1 MTLAEPE
8 VAPET
13 ADRDVDPLDID
24 PVLVAEQIG
33 NVGVLKRKSKVRAF
47 TPLPGVPEGTPG
59 RVALVNGWDPWIR
72 YHVMFD
78 NGVNLGSVNREHLVP
93 AKQYDEMV
101 AKRRHALE
109 SGAFD
114 EPEVDE
120 SAEAESG
127 EAAAAS
133 GDGAVVNGVTV
144 PPHLI
149 ERSQAARQRLG
160 K

>member
-1 MTLAEPE
+1 MTMVEPE
-8 VAPET
+8 APT
-13 ADRDVDPLDID
+13 RTVDDVEPAVI
-24 PVLVAEQIG
+24 AEEIG
-33 NVGVLKRKSKVRAF
+33 NTGELKRRSKVRAF

-59 RVALVNGWDPWIR
+59 KVALVNGWDPWVR

-78 NGVNLGSVNREHLVP
+78 NGVALGSINREHLVP

-101 AKRRHALE
+101 EKRRHALE

-120 SAEAESG
+120 SAAAEGGGG
-127 EAAAAS
+127 EALGGEAP
-133 GDGAVVNGVTV
+133 VVNGVSI

-149 ERSQAARQRLG
+149 ERSAAARKRLG
-160 K
+160 A

>member
-1 MTLAEPE
+1 MTLVEPE
-8 VAPET
+8 VATEP
-13 ADRDVDPLDID
+13 ARPDVAPARI
-24 PVLVAEQIG
+24 AEEIG
-33 NVGVLKRKSKVRAF
+33 NTGVLKRRSKVRAF
-47 TPLPGVPEGTPG
+47 TALPGVPEGTQG
-59 RVALVNGWDPWIR
+59 KVALVNGWDEWIR

-114 EPEVDE
+114 EVETE
-120 SAEAESG
+120 EAAAEGG
-127 EAAAAS
+127 EAAAVS
-133 GDGAVVNGVTV
+133 GEAPVVNGVSI

-149 ERSQAARQRLG
+149 ERSAAARKRLAG
-160 K
+160 